1 MKINTLVILW
11 LVLFI
16 SPSLGDERDD
26 ALKKL
31 EAIKNELQQKKKSI
45 KQTERRE
52 RSILAIID
60 GLEKE
65 LVELE
70 REEFDLREEY
80 EKNRE
85 ESERIQ
91 EELERINIRIKN
103 GQRRFAD
110 RMRTL
115 FKVHHWGYFPA
126 LFKVEDLANFMVNYK
141 FLNILIK
148 NDKDII
154 DGLRQDFERQKRYLD
169 ELNRVKETLMRKEK
183 ALREKKENLI
193 LKREEKNVI
202 LSKIRREKLLYHSAI
217 KELEESTKMIEG
229 MLNEIQT
236 RSEGVD
242 IEFISKRGQLKMPVD
257 GKIIKSFGKEID
269 PRFHTIIY
277 RKGIVIKTEENS
289 YVRSIFAGRVAFAGT
304 FAGYGNLIIIRHGE
318 NYYSVY
324 ARLSEIFKKEGDKVE
339 TEEIIGRTGTSGL
352 FVEEGLYFELRKGG
366 TPLDPELW
374 FSKN

>member
-1 MKINTLVILW
+1 MKISIL
-11 LVLFI
+11 LMLLLLLFVY
-16 SPSLGDERDD
+16 PSIGEEADD

-31 EAIKNELQQKKKSI
+31 EAIKNELRQKKKSM

-60 GLEKE
+60 GLERE
-65 LVELE
+65 IVELE
-70 REEFDLREEY
+70 KEELKLMEEY
-80 EKNRE
+80 EKNRK
-85 ESERIQ
+85 ESNRIQ

-103 GQRRFAD
+103 GQRRFAN
-110 RMRTL
+110 RMTSL
-115 FKVHHWGYFPA
+115 FKVHQWGYFPA
-126 LFKVEDLANFMVNYK
+126 LFKVENLSNFMVNYK
-141 FLNILIK
+141 FLNILVK

-154 DGLRQDFERQKRYLD
+154 DGLREDFEKQKRYLD
-169 ELNRVKETLMRKEK
+169 ELNKVRE
-183 ALREKKENLI
+183 ALTGQESDLQRKKEDLI
-193 LKREEKNVI
+193 LKRKRKNVI